1 MRFTT
6 AQWVLISGLISLFTL
21 VIGGVLSYQ
30 SRDFSWETFQISSL
44 QSAYTNPTG
53 YLIPAIGTLIGQI
66 ILIVVGGRLARRF
79 NDLYAGVFLVT
90 SLVLLSVNSIHDIID
105 MKNWMVHAVLAHVG
119 FGLMILSHIMFVV
132 RARSW
137 QDEHAIDLPRRF
149 HLDLRW
155 AVFSFMIVM
164 LLFIIPKFT
173 GFDVLKLLFNFN
185 VDLILGA
192 CEVIYLVVFYVSMYR
207 VAACESSLKVA

>member
-30 SRDFSWETFQISSL
+30 TRDFAWETFQISSL
-44 QSAYTNPTG
+44 QSAYTNPAG
-53 YLIPAIGTLIGQI
+53 YLISATGTLIGQL
-66 ILIVVGGRLARRF
+66 ILIYVAGVLTRRF
-79 NDLYAGVFLVT
+79 SDLYAGVFLIT
-90 SLVLLSVNSIHDIID
+90 SLVLLSINSVHDIFDIKD
-105 MKNWMVHAVLAHVG
+105 WMIHAVLAHIG

-132 RARSW
+132 RARVW
-137 QDEHAIDLPRRF
+137 QEEHTVETPRRF

-155 AVFSFMIVM
+155 AYFSFIIVM

-192 CEVIYLVVFYVSMYR
+192 CEVIYIVVFYVSMYR
-207 VAACESSLKVA
+207 VAACEVSR